1 MVFWMVCVGVK
12 KPGRDYQQFNQAEKG
27 RYRMSSYKNTTILD
41 MLMRINELKDED
53 LNELR
58 ELLEKEYNKRQEE
71 RRRVVESI
79 RKGYISSYEDL

>member
-1 MVFWMVCVGVK
+1 MK
-12 KPGRDYQQFNQAEKG
+12 YND
-27 RYRMSSYKNTTILD
+27 TTILD